1 MACDESTDGGDD
13 TAEVV
18 AEALTCGPHTCGG
31 QLRQIQ
37 RQPAAKRS
45 REEPRQAD
53 HHQQASIQ
61 ARLLVRR
68 QVPANQISTA
78 QKRAETEDEIGAAAP
93 QDVGK
98 QRAAQGAEASTEGRA
113 ALGIKAPL
121 LLAAHRLD

>member
-13 TAEVV
+13 TAKVV
-18 AEALTCGPHTCGG
+18 AEAVNSAPHTYED

-37 RQPAAKRS
+37 QQPAVKRS

-68 QVPANQISTA
+68 QVPAKQISTD
-78 QKRAETEDEIGAAAP
+78 QKRAETEDEIGAAAT

-98 QRAAQGAEASTEGRA
+98 QRAAQGAEAST
-113 ALGIKAPL
+113 
-121 LLAAHRLD
+121 